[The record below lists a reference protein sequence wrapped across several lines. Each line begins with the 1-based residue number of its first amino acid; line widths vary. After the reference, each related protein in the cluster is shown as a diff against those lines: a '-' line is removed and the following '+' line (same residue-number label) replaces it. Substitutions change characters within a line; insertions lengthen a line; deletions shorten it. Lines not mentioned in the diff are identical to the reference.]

1 MMRRID
7 DAELR
12 GKRQEY
18 VAQILVSDEYVQRLG
33 EGAPDRVT
41 DGLGVWLSTSVRL
54 ETGDIAVLARHEE
67 HPPAPGYI
75 LTAVSDLSGEEVI
88 ERFLRETGLS
98 ESVVVR
104 PQDDYPS

>member
-1 MMRRID
+1 MRRID
-7 DAELR
+7 EAELR

-18 VAQILVSDEYVQRLG
+18 VAQILVSDAYVRRLG
-33 EGAPDRVT
+33 EGPPDRVT
-41 DGLGVWLSTSVRL
+41 DGLGGWLSTPVRL

-75 LTAVSDLSGEEVI
+75 LTAVSDLPGEAI
-88 ERFLRETGLS
+88 IGQFLRETGLS

-104 PQDDYPS
+104 PRDDCPS